1 MYSMKNK
8 LLVISIVLMW
18 SCSSNPKI
26 DNDIS
31 QFTVIQKPELSY
43 RVNNLPK
50 SIKVYYFQEESYEGL
65 PSEIEG
71 FLVNSYF
78 YQSNLSYRPNIEI
91 HKLDNRDCN
100 LSNDTKG
107 LVILFNISF
116 QNDLNKLE
124 CIKKFSKSNTFY
136 ISNSFNLGFNNNF
149 IVDQSTE
156 KQILISRIP
165 DNLKKFVFFDTEI
178 QGDET
183 SMELLKEA
191 KKEVIIQSTYSTKK
205 NTQNLMSEIL
215 MSDRSDERKRKLSR
229 RLSKTLTGDP
239 RTREDIDSFFLSVN
253 IEEARIIKP
262 ALDFISEKDFD
273 VYILNNWRK
282 DIAYELADKD
292 LIDTINSDLPI
303 MMPII
308 LPQHIPPEKRSRR
321 FGIGYDTFEIVLLR
335 YGAVNT
341 RNYLYKGL
349 TGKID
354 VNRSGVRRSAYVFK
368 LIEDGIDIL

>member
-1 MYSMKNK
+1 MKNK
-8 LLVISIVLMW
+8 FLIISIVLLW
-18 SCSSNPKI
+18 SCSSNPII

-191 KKEVIIQSTYSTKK
+191 KKEIIIQSTYSTKQ

-215 MSDRSDERKRKLSR
+215 LSDRSNERKRKLSR
-229 RLSKTLTGDP
+229 RLSKTLAGDP

-253 IEEARIIKP
+253 VEEARIIKP

-292 LIDTINSDLPI
+292 LIGTINSDLPI

-308 LPQHIPPEKRSRR
+308 LPKHIPSEKRSRR